1 MSYIL
6 DALKKSEAERSQT
19 RSVSLLDRTSETIR
33 EPSKVLILFALVL
46 ILNAIV
52 LGIWLVR
59 SNSAETVSPNVQ
71 DVSSSSSD
79 TGQSA
84 LSATEP
90 NSMFQASNTSPTSQ
104 KFDTTGSVQPQLAQ
118 FRQES
123 SQRIS
128 FNQMTSEQRAD
139 FPELDISTHVYS
151 TDPDLRAIVVN
162 GKKVLEGGAIGDSM
176 KLISITEEGMVVEYQ
191 GVQVIIPILQE
202 WQ

>member
-33 EPSKVLILFALVL
+33 EPSKVLILFALIL

-59 SNSAETVSPNVQ
+59 SDSAEKVSPNVQ

-84 LSATEP
+84 SSRIEP
-90 NSMFQASNTSPTSQ
+90 NGMFQASNTSPASQ
-104 KFDTTGSVQPQLAQ
+104 KFDTTGSVQPRLTQ

-123 SQRIS
+123 VRRIS
-128 FNQMTSEQRAD
+128 FNQMTSKQRED
-139 FPELDISTHVYS
+139 FPELDISTHIYS

-162 GKKVLEGGAIGDSM
+162 GEKVLEGGAIGDSM

-191 GVQVIIPILQE
+191 GVQVIIPVLQE